1 MWKSWERIGIERYI
15 NYLSN
20 EGSLSIGGLLVK
32 QSDSSKNLSLQPPL
46 LPPSRLLGQDVC
58 CDQQGAA
65 GINRGWRMFP
75 GTVLYCTVLCS
86 KVLDCTV
93 LYSTI
98 LDVLGNF
105 PDLLKRQ
112 ITIFT
117 ILLKYSP
124 QHVSALALFTC
135 AGLLSK
141 FLPPQGTKAWFGS
154 SLSQMSHIHFH

>member
-65 GINRGWRMFP
+65 GIYRGWRIFP

-86 KVLDCTV
+86 KVLYCTVQYYTV
-93 LYSTI
+93 LYGI
-98 LDVLGNF
+98 LLTKQDCVRLYIKHHICLKIYF
-105 PDLLKRQ
+105 FLLKSV
-112 ITIFT
+112 
-117 ILLKYSP
+117 LSP
-124 QHVSALALFTC
+124 QICV
-135 AGLLSK
+135 LLRK
-141 FLPPQGTKAWFGS
+141 KNILCTKINFA
-154 SLSQMSHIHFH
+154 

>member
-1 MWKSWERIGIERYI
+1 MTVKQVAVKYSPGKCTVA
-15 NYLSN
+15 L
-20 EGSLSIGGLLVK
+20 LSIKSV
-32 QSDSSKNLSLQPPL
+32 SV
-46 LPPSRLLGQDVC
+46 R
-58 CDQQGAA
+58 
-65 GINRGWRMFP
+65 
-75 GTVLYCTVLCS
+75 
-86 KVLDCTV
+86 
-93 LYSTI
+93 YSTVQYSTVQYSTVH
-98 LDVLGNF
+98 DVLVNF

-112 ITIFT
+112 MTIFT